1 MAEKSK
7 NGIAHRLLI
16 GFSSIILL
24 FIAFGVISLIEIR
37 TLSKVTRTIYNHP
50 LVVSNASLAATVSMI
65 KMHRSMKD
73 VALFDFPTKIKIT
86 INSMNEQER
95 MVFKSLDTVK
105 KNILGDE
112 GQKLENE
119 SRHLFVTWKPIR
131 EEVIKLVSKGQREEA
146 AKITIGKGADHVAK
160 LENKMLELTSYARNK
175 ATGFILQGEK
185 VRSRIMKTTIILISI
200 GLLLSVFIAFFTI
213 RRTQAAE
220 EALRESEENIAI
232 TLNSIGDAVIVTD
245 TEGNVIR
252 MNPIAEKLT
261 GWNLS
266 EAKGRPLDEV
276 FNIINEETR
285 QRVESPVEKV
295 LREGVI
301 VGLANHTILISKHGT
316 EYPVDDSGAPILD
329 EQGKIRGIVLV
340 FRDVSEKKQAEEVL
354 RESEERFRNLIEGSI
369 QGILIHRNHKPLFI
383 NQMWADMHGYTVEE
397 ILKMESVVSL
407 MSIQDQ
413 ARMVEYKNARL
424 RGEYVP
430 ADYDYQGVRKD
441 GSLVWL
447 ENRVMVVNW
456 DGQPAIQSTIY
467 DISKRKKA
475 EEGLRE
481 SEERYRSLIEL
492 NPDGIYVCREGKIIY
507 ANQAAI
513 DIWGAKSEDEVIGKT
528 VFNLIHPDYREKA
541 KERSRLVTEK
551 GVSVPLIDFK
561 YLRLDKGETHVQAI
575 ASPVIFGGEPA
586 VLSTV
591 RDITKQR
598 KAEMEKEGLENQL
611 QQAQKMEAIGTLAGG
626 IAHDFNNILSPIM
639 IHSEMAMMDLS
650 PDSPIRNSL
659 EQIFKAGERA
669 RDMIKQVLAFS
680 RQRQEEKA
688 PIKIGFILKEVVRLL
703 RSSIPTT
710 IDIRHS
716 IETEADTVL
725 ADPTRI
731 HQVLLN
737 LCTNASYDMRE
748 KGGALEIELDD
759 LNLDSE
765 TVSQFED
772 LNPGSYL
779 SLTVTDNGHGID
791 PEVIERIF
799 EPYFTTKDVGE
810 GTGMGLAVV
819 HGIVKSHGGDIT
831 VKSELGKGTT
841 FQILFPKYE
850 EDIPKVSEPTV
861 QFHRGTERI
870 LLVDDEKAAVDA
882 IQPMLKNLGYQL
894 TVRTSS
900 IEALEAFHHKPNAF
914 DLVITDQTMPN
925 MTGKDLAKKIMSI
938 RPDIPIILCTGFSEQ
953 VDKDTAEA
961 MGIRA
966 FVMKPIVMRE
976 MANIIRQVLDKKL
989 DSGV

>member
-1 MAEKSK
+1 MAEK
-7 NGIAHRLLI
+7 NRNVAVYRLLI
-16 GFSSIILL
+16 GSFSSIVLL
-24 FIAFGVISLIEIR
+24 FIAFGVISLVEIR
-37 TLSKVTRTIYNHP
+37 TLSDVTRTIYNHP
-50 LVVSNASLAATVSMI
+50 LVVSNASLGATVSMI
-65 KMHRSMKD
+65 KIHRSMKD
-73 VALFDFPTKIKIT
+73 VALFDFPTKINIT

-95 MVFKSLDTVK
+95 MVFKSLDIVK
-105 KNILGDE
+105 DKILGDE

-119 SRHLFVTWKPIR
+119 TRHLFVTWKPIR

-160 LENKMLELTSYARNK
+160 LENKMLELSSYARNK
-175 ATGFILQGEK
+175 ATGFILLGEK

-220 EALRESEENIAI
+220 EALRESE
-232 TLNSIGDAVIVTD
+232 D
-245 TEGNVIR
+245 
-252 MNPIAEKLT
+252 
-261 GWNLS
+261 
-266 EAKGRPLDEV
+266 
-276 FNIINEETR
+276 
-285 QRVESPVEKV
+285 
-295 LREGVI
+295 
-301 VGLANHTILISKHGT
+301 
-316 EYPVDDSGAPILD
+316 
-329 EQGKIRGIVLV
+329 
-340 FRDVSEKKQAEEVL
+340 
-354 RESEERFRNLIEGSI
+354 RFRNLIEGSI

-383 NQMWADMHGYTVEE
+383 NQMWADMHGYMVEE
-397 ILKMESVVSL
+397 ILKMESVVPL

-413 ARMVEYKNARL
+413 ARMVEYKKARL

-447 ENRVMVVNW
+447 ENRVMVVTW
-456 DGQPAIQSTIY
+456 HGQPAIQTMIY
-467 DISKRKKA
+467 DISMRKKA

-507 ANQAAI
+507 TNQAAI

-528 VFNLIHPDYREKA
+528 VFDLIHPDYREKA
-541 KERSRLVTEK
+541 KERSRLVAEK
-551 GVSVPLIDFK
+551 GISVPLTDFK
-561 YLRLDKGETHVQAI
+561 YHRLDKGETHVQAI
-575 ASPVIFGGEPA
+575 ASPVIFGGKPA
-586 VLSTV
+586 VLSTI

-639 IHSEMAMMDLS
+639 IHSEMAMMDLP
-650 PDSPIRNSL
+650 PDSPIRYSL

-716 IETEADTVL
+716 IETEADTVI
-725 ADPTRI
+725 ADPTQI

-748 KGGALEIELDD
+748 KGGVLEIELDD

-779 SLTVTDNGHGID
+779 RLTVKDTGHGID

-799 EPYFTTKDVGE
+799 EPYFTTKGVGE

-819 HGIVKSHGGDIT
+819 HGIVKSHGGYIT
-831 VKSELGKGTT
+831 AKSELGKGTT

-861 QFHRGTERI
+861 RFHQGTERI
-870 LLVDDEKAAVDA
+870 LFVDDEKAVVDA
-882 IQPMLKNLGYQL
+882 IQSMLENLGYKV
-894 TVRTSS
+894 TGRTSS
-900 IEALEAFHHKPNAF
+900 IEALEAFRNNPQGF
-914 DLVITDQTMPN
+914 DLVITDMTMPN
-925 MTGKDLAKKIMSI
+925 MTGKDLAKELMSI
-938 RPDIPIILCTGFSEQ
+938 RQDISIILCTGFSDQIDE
-953 VDKDTAEA
+953 KIAKK
-961 MGIRA
+961 MGIST
-966 FVMKPIVMRE
+966 FVMKPIVMRD
-976 MANIIRQVLDKKL
+976 MANTIREVLDKK
-989 DSGV
+989 